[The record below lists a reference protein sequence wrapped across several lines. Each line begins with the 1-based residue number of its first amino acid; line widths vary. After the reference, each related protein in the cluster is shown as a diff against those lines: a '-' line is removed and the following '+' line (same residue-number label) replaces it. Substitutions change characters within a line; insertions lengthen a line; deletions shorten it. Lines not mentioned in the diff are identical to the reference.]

1 MVVELYDQ
9 KINNFPIKDH
19 EDLEDILINAAD
31 TLTEGDQ
38 KVILEALLN
47 ATVDF
52 YVFCIE
58 AGDDIEDIGFLVSE
72 IEDRVCN
79 AVSFRSQLQL
89 VDDELNQDR
98 NEEDVGDPDDED
110 DGLPTPIEDAPVIC
124 SRCSDSDDIRDKDI
138 PGMMKPLPKTP
149 FPLRRGELRQRADN
163 GPTVTGGQTRKKGGQ
178 NRKNGGQARKS
189 ILMIWVDKESGQCG
203 I

>member
-1 MVVELYDQ
+1 MSESIDINETMVVDLYDQ
-9 KINNFPIKDH
+9 KINSFPIKDH

-31 TLTEGDQ
+31 ILTEGDQ

-89 VDDELNQDR
+89 VDDELNQDI
-98 NEEDVGDPDDED
+98 NVEEVEDPDDED
-110 DGLPTPIEDAPVIC
+110 IEDDDDDLPTPIEDAPVIC
-124 SRCSDSDDIRDKDI
+124 SRCSDPDDVRDKDI
-138 PGMMKPLPKTP
+138 PGMMKRFESDGFEITVSLVPKRE
-149 FPLRRGELRQRADN
+149 FDVE
-163 GPTVTGGQTRKKGGQ
+163 
-178 NRKNGGQARKS
+178 
-189 ILMIWVDKESGQCG
+189 
-203 I
+203 

>member
-1 MVVELYDQ
+1 MAGDLYDQ
-9 KINNFPIKDH
+9 KISNFPIKDH

-31 TLTEGDQ
+31 ILTEGDQ

-89 VDDELNQDR
+89 VDDELNKDS
-98 NEEDVGDPDDED
+98 NEEIVEDLDDED
-110 DGLPTPIEDAPVIC
+110 DDLPTSIEDARVIC
-124 SRCSDSDDIRDKDI
+124 YRCSDPDDVRDKDI
-138 PGMMKPLPKTP
+138 PGMMKRFESDGFEISVSLVPKRE
-149 FPLRRGELRQRADN
+149 FDVE
-163 GPTVTGGQTRKKGGQ
+163 
-178 NRKNGGQARKS
+178 
-189 ILMIWVDKESGQCG
+189 
-203 I
+203 

>member
-1 MVVELYDQ
+1 MSESIDINETMVVDLYDQ
-9 KINNFPIKDH
+9 KISNYPIKDH

-31 TLTEGDQ
+31 ILTEGNQ

-89 VDDELNQDR
+89 VDDELNQDI
-98 NEEDVGDPDDED
+98 NEEDIDDLNNED
-110 DGLPTPIEDAPVIC
+110 IEDENDDLPTPIEDAPVTC
-124 SRCSDSDDIRDKDI
+124 SRCSDPDDVRDKDI
-138 PGMMKPLPKTP
+138 PGMMKRFESDGFEITVSLVPKME
-149 FPLRRGELRQRADN
+149 F
-163 GPTVTGGQTRKKGGQ
+163 
-178 NRKNGGQARKS
+178 
-189 ILMIWVDKESGQCG
+189 
-203 I
+203 